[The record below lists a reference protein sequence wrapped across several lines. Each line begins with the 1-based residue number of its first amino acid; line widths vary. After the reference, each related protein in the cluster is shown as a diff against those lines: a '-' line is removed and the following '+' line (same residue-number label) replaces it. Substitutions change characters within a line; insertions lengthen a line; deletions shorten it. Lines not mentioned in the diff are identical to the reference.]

1 MNSYRFDDLSIGM
14 SEQFKRQITEE
25 MENRFRELTGDVNPL
40 HYDDSFARE
49 RQFPAHVTFGM
60 LTASLYSTLAGVYLP
75 GEYCLIH
82 SIDRLSFK
90 KPVFAGDELTVIGTI
105 HSLEPGLRLAEIDAK
120 VENGKKTL
128 VSVARIRVLVLQ

>member
-75 GEYCLIH
+75 GEYCCYRQKRKH
-82 SIDRLSFK
+82 
-90 KPVFAGDELTVIGTI
+90 
-105 HSLEPGLRLAEIDAK
+105 
-120 VENGKKTL
+120 
-128 VSVARIRVLVLQ
+128 Q